1 MNSSIMYVKAEDFRV
16 NLPEIH
22 KFNPEYDTPSFIPS
36 HYEIS
41 CECEV
46 STNDDMYRTL
56 FSENKYDITITDRK
70 DNSVTLYDQSIS
82 YRLKV
87 TKRIPR
93 KMKKVLKKRHGDLW
107 LHYHPNTVSEVTF
120 SRA

>member
-1 MNSSIMYVKAEDFRV
+1 MYVKAEDFKV
-16 NLPEIH
+16 NFPEIH
-22 KFNPEYDTPSFIPS
+22 KQYPEYDSPHFMPS

-46 STNDDMYRTL
+46 SINDDMYRTL

-87 TKRIPR
+87 TERIPR
-93 KMKKVLKKRHGDLW
+93 KMKKELKRKYGDLW
-107 LHYHPNTVSEVTF
+107 LNYHPNTVTEVTF

>member
-1 MNSSIMYVKAEDFRV
+1 MYVKAEDFNV
-16 NLPEIH
+16 NFTEIH
-22 KFNPEYDTPSFIPS
+22 KQYPEYDTPSFIPS

-46 STNDDMYRTL
+46 STKDDEFMTL
-56 FSENKYDITITDRK
+56 FNDSKYDITITDRK
-70 DNSVTLYDQSIS
+70 DNSITLYDQSIS

-93 KMKKVLKKRHGDLW
+93 KMKKDLKKRHGDLW
-107 LHYHPNTVSEVTF
+107 LNYHPNTVTEVTF
-120 SRA
+120 SKA